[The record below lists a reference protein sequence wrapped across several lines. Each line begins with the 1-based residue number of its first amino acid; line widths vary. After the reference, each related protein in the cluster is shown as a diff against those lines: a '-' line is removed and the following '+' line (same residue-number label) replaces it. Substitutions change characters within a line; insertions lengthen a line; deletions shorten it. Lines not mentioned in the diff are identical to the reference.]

1 METLTV
7 ITYVIYA
14 LFVAI
19 LTVFVAKILFKNS
32 QIFMIK
38 IFDNKEDLALATNRL
53 FEVGFFLFGFGIGL
67 WYLTVEDN
75 IANLKTLFEV
85 LSVKIGAFTMFMGVL
100 LFGNLYM
107 FFRGLKARK
116 ISNAANEARLNT
128 VG

>member
-1 METLTV
+1 MENLTV

-38 IFDNKEDLALATNRL
+38 IFDNKEDLALATNKL

-67 WYLTVEDN
+67 WYLTVDN
-75 IANLKTLFEV
+75 NIVSLKMLFEV
-85 LSVKIGAFTMFMGVL
+85 LSVKVGAFTMFMGVL

-116 ISNAANEARLNT
+116 ISNVANEARLNE

>member
-75 IANLKTLFEV
+75 IVSLKVLFEV

-116 ISNAANEARLNT
+116 ISNAANEIRLNT
-128 VG
+128 AG

>member
-1 METLTV
+1 MEHLTV

-19 LTVFVAKILFKNS
+19 LTVTVAKILFKNS
-32 QIFMIK
+32 QTFMIK
-38 IFDNKEDLALATNRL
+38 IFDNKEDLALATNKL

-67 WYLTVEDN
+67 WYLTVDDN
-75 IANLKTLFEV
+75 IANLKMLFEV

-116 ISNAANEARLNT
+116 ISNEARLNT
-128 VG
+128 AE

>member
-75 IANLKTLFEV
+75 IVSLKVLFEV
-85 LSVKIGAFTMFMGVL
+85 LSVKIGAFTIFMGVL

-116 ISNAANEARLNT
+116 ISNAANEVLLNT
-128 VG
+128 AV

>member
-7 ITYVIYA
+7 TTYVVYA

-19 LTVFVAKILFKNS
+19 LTIFVAKILFKNS
-32 QIFMIK
+32 QTFMIK
-38 IFDNKEDLALATNRL
+38 IFDNKEDLALATNKL

-67 WYLTVEDN
+67 RYLTVDEN
-75 IANLKTLFEV
+75 IVSLKMLFEI

-116 ISNAANEARLNT
+116 ISNAAKEIRLNT
-128 VG
+128 AG

>member
-67 WYLTVEDN
+67 WYLTVEGN
-75 IANLKTLFEV
+75 IVSLKVLFEV

-116 ISNAANEARLNT
+116 ISNAANEIRLNT
-128 VG
+128 AG

>member
-7 ITYVIYA
+7 TTYVIYA

-19 LTVFVAKILFKNS
+19 LTIFVAKILFKNS
-32 QIFMIK
+32 QTFMIK
-38 IFDNKEDLALATNRL
+38 IFDNKEDLALATNKL

-67 WYLTVEDN
+67 WFLTVENN
-75 IANLKTLFEV
+75 IISVKILFEV
-85 LSVKIGAFTMFMGVL
+85 LSVKIGAFTIFMGVL

-116 ISNAANEARLNT
+116 ISNVKNETRLDT
-128 VG
+128 IG

>member
-7 ITYVIYA
+7 TTYVIYA

-38 IFDNKEDLALATNRL
+38 IFDNKEDLALATNKL

-67 WYLTVEDN
+67 WYLTVDN
-75 IANLKTLFEV
+75 NIVSLKMLFEV
-85 LSVKIGAFTMFMGVL
+85 LSVKIGAFTMFMGLL

-116 ISNAANEARLNT
+116 ISNAANEARLNE

>member
-75 IANLKTLFEV
+75 IVSLKVLFEV

-116 ISNAANEARLNT
+116 ISNAANEVLLNT
-128 VG
+128 AG

>member
-14 LFVAI
+14 LFVAV

>member
-38 IFDNKEDLALATNRL
+38 IFDNKEDLALATNKL

-67 WYLTVEDN
+67 WYLTVDN
-75 IANLKTLFEV
+75 NIVSLKMLFEV
-85 LSVKIGAFTMFMGVL
+85 LSVKIGAFTMFMGLL

-116 ISNAANEARLNT
+116 ISNAANEARLNE

>member
-1 METLTV
+1 MENLTV
-7 ITYVIYA
+7 TTYVIYA

-38 IFDNKEDLALATNRL
+38 IFDNKEDLALATNKL

-67 WYLTVEDN
+67 WYLTVDN
-75 IANLKTLFEV
+75 NVVSLKMLFEV
-85 LSVKIGAFTMFMGVL
+85 LSVKVGAFTMFMGVL

-116 ISNAANEARLNT
+116 ISNAANEARLSE

>member
-14 LFVAI
+14 LFVAV
-19 LTVFVAKILFKNS
+19 LTVFVARILFKNS

>member
-1 METLTV
+1 MENLTV
-7 ITYVIYA
+7 TTYVVYA
-14 LFVAI
+14 LFVAV

-32 QIFMIK
+32 QTFMIK
-38 IFDNKEDLALATNRL
+38 IFDNKEDLALATNKL

-67 WYLTVEDN
+67 WYLTVNDN
-75 IANLKTLFEV
+75 VVSLKMLFEV

-128 VG
+128 VE

>member
-7 ITYVIYA
+7 TTYVIYA

-38 IFDNKEDLALATNRL
+38 IFDNKEDLALATNKL

-67 WYLTVEDN
+67 WYLTVNDN
-75 IANLKTLFEV
+75 IVSLKMLFEV

>member
-7 ITYVIYA
+7 TTYVIYA

-38 IFDNKEDLALATNRL
+38 IFDNKEDLALATNKL

-67 WYLTVEDN
+67 WYLTVNDN
-75 IANLKTLFEV
+75 IDSLKMLFEV

>member
-75 IANLKTLFEV
+75 IVSLKVLFEV

-116 ISNAANEARLNT
+116 ISNAANEVRLNT
-128 VG
+128 AG

>member
-7 ITYVIYA
+7 TTYVIYA

-32 QIFMIK
+32 QTFMIK
-38 IFDNKEDLALATNRL
+38 IFNNQEDLALATNKL

-67 WYLTVEDN
+67 WYLTVDEN
-75 IANLKTLFEV
+75 IASLKVLFEV

-116 ISNAANEARLNT
+116 ISNAANEARLNE

>member
-1 METLTV
+1 
-7 ITYVIYA
+7 
-14 LFVAI
+14 
-19 LTVFVAKILFKNS
+19 
-32 QIFMIK
+32 MIK
-38 IFDNKEDLALATNRL
+38 IFDNKEDLALATNKL

-67 WYLTVEDN
+67 WYLTVNDN
-75 IANLKTLFEV
+75 IDSLKMLFEV